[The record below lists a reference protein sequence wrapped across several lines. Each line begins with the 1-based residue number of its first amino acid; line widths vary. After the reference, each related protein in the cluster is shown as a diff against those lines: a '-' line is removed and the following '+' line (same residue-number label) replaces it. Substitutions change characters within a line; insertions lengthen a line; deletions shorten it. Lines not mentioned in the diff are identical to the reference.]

1 MENIFSGLNM
11 QDMLD
16 KTTSFISG
24 LSPYITLII
33 GILLAFLVIKIIIS
47 ILTGKDY
54 SENFDE
60 EEDY

>member
-24 LSPYITLII
+24 LSPYITLIV